1 MLFAML
7 LLLGHQMVPHVHDLP
22 ASETS
27 FSAPTTTELGWLGR
41 VFSLDQG
48 ADHLEHFRP
57 NADTEA
63 AWDLQVVP
71 CPQPFLGALSGLSP
85 LQSVTYNIPEAV
97 PLPKGPIASA
107 QPLRGPPI
115 CC

>member
-7 LLLGHQMVPHVHDLP
+7 LLLGHQLVPHVHEVP
-22 ASETS
+22 TAETS
-27 FSAPTTTELGWLGR
+27 LSAPTITELGWLGK

-63 AWDLQVVP
+63 SWDIQFVP
-71 CPQPFLGALSGLSP
+71 APQPFLDLLSGQSP
-85 LQSVTYNIPEAV
+85 LKSTTYLIPETV
-97 PLPKGPIASA
+97 PIPQELIASA
-107 QPLRGPPI
+107 QSLRGPPS

>member
-7 LLLGHQMVPHVHDLP
+7 LLLGHQLVPHAHDVP
-22 ASETS
+22 TAEASLT
-27 FSAPTTTELGWLGR
+27 APSTTELGWLGK

-63 AWDLQVVP
+63 AWDLQIVP
-71 CPQPFLGALSGLSP
+71 CPQPFLDLLHGQSP
-85 LQSVTYNIPEAV
+85 LIINTCLIPEVV
-97 PLPKGPIASA
+97 PIPQERIASA
-107 QPLRGPPI
+107 QSLRGPPSF
-115 CC
+115 C